1 MKNNIDSSLIKNNR
15 NSEALDFILENA
27 FRSGFGTLSK
37 TELDAILFAALM
49 KYGDSNSLTDLEL
62 SKYLKITQKRVQNLK
77 EMVSVKYIQI
87 TRIEAIEKF
96 ISKLEFAKKN
106 DIYIDIPIRDVAV
119 RNEMLGILDENDILL
134 HSQLNTKIFRVRID
148 DLLELSILLQAIS
161 ENESSSSDLR
171 NQVIEKLK
179 EQNYMISDINQNLI
193 TAEDSKVYSN
203 FKEKLLKCSIDLGL
217 ELIKRILPVGGIA
230 VVIIEKLIQNFGVPQ
245 NV

>member
-1 MKNNIDSSLIKNNR
+1 
-15 NSEALDFILENA
+15 
-27 FRSGFGTLSK
+27 
-37 TELDAILFAALM
+37 
-49 KYGDSNSLTDLEL
+49 
-62 SKYLKITQKRVQNLK
+62 
-77 EMVSVKYIQI
+77 
-87 TRIEAIEKF
+87 
-96 ISKLEFAKKN
+96 
-106 DIYIDIPIRDVAV
+106 
-119 RNEMLGILDENDILL
+119 MLGILDENDILL